1 MPTGANVGITRIY
14 AWGAGG
20 GAVGESPTRGNRGE
34 LAQSGPALNQNI
46 ILTNHLTV
54 TDVPVHEPGR
64 IASRCHAADDR
75 GAGHHASGRSPAGA
89 ADPAQAVGWRYDPG
103 AGRAHGAQRGDRAPP
118 RAGAWEA
125 GSGRAAGDPGAWTR
139 TTGDRVRALGCSGG
153 AVSAAGGRGPERA
166 RRASEGDRERS
177 RAAVILRRIH
187 RRPPA
192 GGARARQGP

>member
-20 GAVGESPTRGNRGE
+20 GAVGESPTWGNRGE

-64 IASRCHAADDR
+64 GASRCHAADDR

-103 AGRAHGAQRGDRAPP
+103 AGRAHGAQRGDRDRKSTRLNSSHVKISYAVFCLKKKKPTTTAPLTSLP
-118 RAGAWEA
+118 
-125 GSGRAAGDPGAWTR
+125 
-139 TTGDRVRALGCSGG
+139 
-153 AVSAAGGRGPERA
+153 A
-166 RRASEGDRERS
+166 RRNVVTG
-177 RAAVILRRIH
+177 
-187 RRPPA
+187 
-192 GGARARQGP
+192 